1 MILGEFGGVGVWLR
15 MSTSS
20 ADDGKCLDPFT
31 SCFFETKVALYED
44 IGFSTNAQVGIN
56 PSSRLLLVLTSCPFD
71 QCALYELD
79 CSTASTSTK
88 VTMAAAAP
96 WTITISQANS
106 AFAWEESMCV
116 KCSSSGRQMIL
127 ETVKFM
133 KLANQGECDW
143 TKVRHVQEGSSTW
156 HPSTDQMAGTDVY
169 GSSSD
174 NSQPW
179 GIKFDYKNFN
189 QILFATNNL
198 QHFTI
203 MDSSTFTQG
212 EWINGL
218 MIANIRSSLTTAA
231 PGTSKIYYRS
241 GTYL

>member
-1 MILGEFGGVGVWLR
+1 
-15 MSTSS
+15 
-20 ADDGKCLDPFT
+20 
-31 SCFFETKVALYED
+31 
-44 IGFSTNAQVGIN
+44 
-56 PSSRLLLVLTSCPFD
+56 
-71 QCALYELD
+71 
-79 CSTASTSTK
+79 
-88 VTMAAAAP
+88 
-96 WTITISQANS
+96 
-106 AFAWEESMCV
+106 
-116 KCSSSGRQMIL
+116 
-127 ETVKFM
+127 
-133 KLANQGECDW
+133 
-143 TKVRHVQEGSSTW
+143 
-156 HPSTDQMAGTDVY
+156 MAGTDVY